1 MDDTARDASD
11 APTGEGRCGGGPSGE
26 PRLPRLPLE
35 GNEPE
40 VQDVFA
46 QFLEERGNVPNMFR
60 VMGKRPRLLSTMIS
74 HFGAVM
80 GSGDV
85 SRRLKEMVAIR
96 VSALNHCGY

>member
-1 MDDTARDASD
+1 MSGSESDDPG
-11 APTGEGRCGGGPSGE
+11 APDGP
-26 PRLPRLPLE
+26 RIPRLPLE
-35 GNEPE
+35 GNAPE
-40 VQDVFA
+40 VQEVFG

-60 VMGKRPRLLSTMIS
+60 IMGKRPRHLSTMIE

-80 GSGDV
+80 RTGDV